1 MVENMSF
8 IKKLFKI
15 KPKSQNKPKISK
27 NTEITLNS
35 AFSINGNSLRAYVI
49 LGSQGYGKSSL
60 TLRLINELAKNYG
73 KVYLITSKKPEEFQ
87 HLDFKDKIET
97 VSDLSTLKGAENCI
111 IAIDDLKSNIA
122 HETLSTITDIMR
134 IARHKNITVII
145 THHLLNQ
152 IPTQILQLSQKA
164 IFFNARFNPSQNS
177 KLLNIISKNKLQKL
191 HDLLLSLEPYNYV
204 IVQNNKVYGVFSNTD
219 ISPIISKP
227 DKEISLNG
235 EAKTEN
241 QQITEQPQD
250 ILTIVK
256 AMIPEFYQL
265 TLTQQIIALNKAFPK
280 LKPKA
285 IAEVLNTTPQTVRT
299 KLYQAR
305 NGLI

>member
-1 MVENMSF
+1 MH
-8 IKKLFKI
+8 KI
-15 KPKSQNKPKISK
+15 VDV
-27 NTEITLNS
+27 
-35 AFSINGNSLRAYVI
+35 LR
-49 LGSQGYGKSSL
+49 
-60 TLRLINELAKNYG
+60 T
-73 KVYLITSKKPEEFQ
+73 
-87 HLDFKDKIET
+87 
-97 VSDLSTLKGAENCI
+97 
-111 IAIDDLKSNIA
+111 
-122 HETLSTITDIMR
+122 
-134 IARHKNITVII
+134 ARHKDLTII
-145 THHLLNQ
+145 LTHHLISQ
-152 IPTQILQLSQKA
+152 IPTEILQLSQKV
-164 IFFNARFNPSQNS
+164 IFFNTSFNAVQNS
-177 KLLNIISKNKLQKL
+177 KLLNIISKSKLEKL
-191 HDLLLSLEPYNYV
+191 HDLLLSLEKYQYV
-204 IVQNNKVYGVFSNTD
+204 IIENNKAYGIFSNTD
-219 ISPIISKP
+219 ITPIINKP

>member
-1 MVENMSF
+1 MSLF
-8 IKKLFKI
+8 KKLFGI
-15 KPKSQNKPKISK
+15 KPKSQKKPKISK
-27 NTEITLNS
+27 NTEIALNS

-97 VSDLSTLKGAENCI
+97 VSDLSTLKGVENCV

-177 KLLNIISKNKLQKL
+177 KLLNIISKNKLEKL

-204 IVQNNKVYGVFSNTD
+204 IVQNNKVYGIFSNTD
-219 ISPIISKP
+219 ITPIINKP
-227 DKEISLNG
+227 NMEINLNG
-235 EAKTEN
+235 EVSAKNPEITDLH
-241 QQITEQPQD
+241 TEQKD
-250 ILTIVK
+250 VLTVVK

>member
-1 MVENMSF
+1 MSF
-8 IKKLFKI
+8 LKKLFKSN
-15 KPKSQNKPKISK
+15 KQNKPIRK
-27 NTEITLNS
+27 NTEIALNS
-35 AFSINGNSLRAYVI
+35 AFSINENSLRAYVI
-49 LGSQGYGKSSL
+49 LGTQGYGKSTL

-97 VSDLSTLKGAENCI
+97 ISDLSTLKGAENCI

-152 IPTQILQLSQKA
+152 IPTQILQLSEKT
-164 IFFNARFNPSQNS
+164 IFFNTRFNPSQNS
-177 KLLNIISKNKLQKL
+177 KLLNIISKNKLQRL
-191 HDLLLSLEPYNYV
+191 HDLVLSLEPYNYV
-204 IVQNNKVYGVFSNTD
+204 IVQNNKVYGIFNNTD
-219 ISPIISKP
+219 ITPIINKKP
-227 DKEISLNG
+227 SKEISLNG
-235 EAKTEN
+235 SKTEN

-285 IAEVLNTTPQTVRT
+285 IAKVLNTTPQTVRT

-305 NGLI
+305 NGLIKA

>member
-1 MVENMSF
+1 
-8 IKKLFKI
+8 
-15 KPKSQNKPKISK
+15 
-27 NTEITLNS
+27 
-35 AFSINGNSLRAYVI
+35 
-49 LGSQGYGKSSL
+49 
-60 TLRLINELAKNYG
+60 
-73 KVYLITSKKPEEFQ
+73 
-87 HLDFKDKIET
+87 
-97 VSDLSTLKGAENCI
+97 
-111 IAIDDLKSNIA
+111 
-122 HETLSTITDIMR
+122 
-134 IARHKNITVII
+134 
-145 THHLLNQ
+145 
-152 IPTQILQLSQKA
+152 
-164 IFFNARFNPSQNS
+164 
-177 KLLNIISKNKLQKL
+177 
-191 HDLLLSLEPYNYV
+191 
-204 IVQNNKVYGVFSNTD
+204 VQNNKVYGVFSNTD
-219 ISPIISKP
+219 INPIISKP

>member
-8 IKKLFKI
+8 IKKLFRI

-35 AFSINGNSLRAYVI
+35 ANNISHNGFRVYTIIGKQGFGKTTLSQNLQKAFTDKPIITVKTIDDLNQQKAI
-49 LGSQGYGKSSL
+49 L
-60 TLRLINELAKNYG
+60 
-73 KVYLITSKKPEEFQ
+73 V
-87 HLDFKDKIET
+87 
-97 VSDLSTLKGAENCI
+97 
-111 IAIDDLKSNIA
+111 IDDLKTSIA
-122 HETLSTITDIMR
+122 KEVMHKIVDVLRT
-134 IARHKNITVII
+134 ARHKDLTII
-145 THHLLNQ
+145 LTHHLISQ
-152 IPTQILQLSQKA
+152 IPTEILQLSQKV
-164 IFFNARFNPSQNS
+164 IFFNTSFNATQNS
-177 KLLNIISKNKLQKL
+177 KLLNIISKSKLEKL
-191 HDLLLSLEPYNYV
+191 HDLLLSLEPYRYV
-204 IVQNNKVYGVFSNTD
+204 VIENNKAYGVFSNTD
-219 ISPIISKP
+219 INPIISKP